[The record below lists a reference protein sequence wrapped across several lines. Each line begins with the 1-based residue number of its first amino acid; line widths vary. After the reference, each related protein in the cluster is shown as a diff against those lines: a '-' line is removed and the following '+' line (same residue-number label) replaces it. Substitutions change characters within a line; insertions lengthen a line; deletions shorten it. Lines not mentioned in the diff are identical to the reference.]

1 MEQLERTRT
10 HAATDA
16 KGQAFGLSGNLFLY
30 PVIGVVAALATVML
44 CFMVIGLPLLLSL
57 GAGLPVLILP
67 TLYVLLLRHNKPRG
81 YDRDW
86 FSNVTSA
93 GFSYVKAVQPLNPRH
108 RKEDGHE

>member
-10 HAATDA
+10 NAATDA

-30 PVIGVVAALATVML
+30 PVLGVVASLATVML
-44 CFMVIGLPLLLSL
+44 CFMVLRLPLVVAL

-67 TLYVLLLRHNKPRG
+67 MVYVIVLRHNKPRG

-86 FSNVTSA
+86 FHNVTSQ
-93 GFSYVKAVQPLNPRH
+93 GFSFVKTNQPANPRL
-108 RKEDGHE
+108 KGSDHE